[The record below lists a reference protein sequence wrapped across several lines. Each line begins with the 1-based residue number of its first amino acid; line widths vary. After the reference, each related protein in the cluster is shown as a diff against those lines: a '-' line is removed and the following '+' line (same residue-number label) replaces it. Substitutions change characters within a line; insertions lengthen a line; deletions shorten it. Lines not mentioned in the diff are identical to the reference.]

1 MEQAVFTDISP
12 VKATNISAN
21 PQWPKIRVL
30 TLTPAPEEHNVYSP
44 YNTNACA
51 LQRSAMCFGRFV
63 YMPLLTER
71 DRD

>member
-30 TLTPAPEEHNVYSP
+30 TLTRQLRRSTMFIAHTTPMLCAPA
-44 YNTNACA
+44 
-51 LQRSAMCFGRFV
+51 
-63 YMPLLTER
+63 ER
-71 DRD
+71 HVLWPFRLHAAPNGAG